1 MHNPTNQDIKK
12 ATAADAT
19 AIAALEEV
27 TFSNPYSAESTKDML
42 DSAIH
47 PSFVAYDEDKSYR
60 RQDRRSRKYHQNG
73 GKSVMKKT
81 FFITFFPT
89 KVNSDAPEVKK
100 EYTVEV
106 GYTKEGLNKGFSRLM
121 ADVIKPMIRKLT
133 KKHNVEYDY
142 TRF

>member
-1 MHNPTNQDIKK
+1 
-12 ATAADAT
+12 
-19 AIAALEEV
+19 
-27 TFSNPYSAESTKDML
+27 
-42 DSAIH
+42 
-47 PSFVAYDEDKSYR
+47 
-60 RQDRRSRKYHQNG
+60 
-73 GKSVMKKT
+73 MKKT